1 MVNIRARS
9 GATISLAFGTR
20 ILYKKKKGSFQP
32 VHGRRTALTGSFAK
46 LDGFFKFF
54 AGFKFHDIAGLDF
67 NRFTSLRIA
76 AFASFLAGF

>member
-9 GATISLAFGTR
+9 GGNRKPGLRDPDSLQE
-20 ILYKKKKGSFQP
+20 KKGSFQP

-54 AGFKFHDIAGLDF
+54 AGFKLHDIAGLDF
-67 NRFTSLRIA
+67 DRFTSLRIA